1 MNIIINDALS
11 RSYFGSQPYD
21 PDIIMILDELELSID
36 DFRTSK
42 QLHKLFDDIIT
53 ILLNEKKILASTGSH
68 YITIRFKAMTSLL
81 VHQLC
86 IPHLFDILGIGID
99 LKGLVSGFWGGAKQ
113 NIQSVSSS
121 NIVAEEETAS
131 TRAKGRVIVRAKGII
146 LEAFTLMKIFE
157 ESLVNPGKV
166 FATLYIAKS

>member
-1 MNIIINDALS
+1 MNILIDDNLS
-11 RSYFGSQPYD
+11 RSYFGQKPYD

-42 QLHKLFDDIIT
+42 QLTKLFDDIIT
-53 ILLNEKKILASTGSH
+53 ILLNEKKILTSSGSH

-86 IPHLFDILGIGID
+86 IPHLFDILGVGLD
-99 LKGLVSGFWGGAKQ
+99 LKGIVAGFWG
-113 NIQSVSSS
+113 N
-121 NIVAEEETAS
+121 NRTPNEETAS
-131 TRAKGRVIVRAKGII
+131 SKAQRRVIIRAKGII
-146 LEAFTLMKIFE
+146 LEAFTLIKYYE

-166 FATLYIAKS
+166 IALTLF